1 MAAADL
7 SLLAGVASRAD
18 FDASGES
25 HCIHSVDVVSSSSVC
40 YVDQPVRLISETTMV
55 YIAARLNQPVAS
67 AHVRNA
73 MFHCP
78 STGFA
83 ASLHNRFCKLTV
95 LNFVSFN

>member
-1 MAAADL
+1 M
-7 SLLAGVASRAD
+7 
-18 FDASGES
+18 
-25 HCIHSVDVVSSSSVC
+25 
-40 YVDQPVRLISETTMV
+40 YVNQPVRLISDTTMV
-55 YIAARLNQPVAS
+55 YIAARLNQPVTS

-78 STGFA
+78 STGFV